1 MQELDTYRSKNG
13 CDIGSKIPQN
23 RSCFNTFQHLWCQPN
38 IRKHPHLWLAQEN
51 YTSRATSF
59 TKLPFSRATRS
70 NNSAKKMNTKTL
82 STTRKTSWR
91 LRSRK
96 KGCAVPWFCL
106 ALYRGNSGGCQHV
119 VIISMVRLYP
129 LVPPA
134 APPSTSMIVN
144 RGWAS
149 ERTCSI
155 RINLKNPGH
164 KCIEVY
170 NQLLWILGH

>member
-51 YTSRATSF
+51 CTSRATSF

-96 KGCAVPWFCL
+96 KGCAVPWVLPGFIPRKF
-106 ALYRGNSGGCQHV
+106 RGLSTCGDYKHGET
-119 VIISMVRLYP
+119 IPTST
-129 LVPPA
+129 
-134 APPSTSMIVN
+134 PSCTTKYKYD
-144 RGWAS
+144 S
-149 ERTCSI
+149 EQGLSI
-155 RINLKNPGH
+155 GKNLFNPH
-164 KCIEVY
+164 QPEEP
-170 NQLLWILGH
+170 WP